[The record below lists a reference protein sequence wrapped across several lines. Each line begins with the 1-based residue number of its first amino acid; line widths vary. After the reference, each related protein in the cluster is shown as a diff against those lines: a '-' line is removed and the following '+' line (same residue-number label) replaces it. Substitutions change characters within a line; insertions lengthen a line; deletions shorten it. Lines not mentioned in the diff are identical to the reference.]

1 MTVETIP
8 IPTEQAKR
16 KEPIR
21 LETTELDA
29 WPGHRFEIRFD
40 WNSELQ
46 RWILRVSHE
55 NTDREFVRA
64 PACLMREYTLDPY
77 VTFVLFDPA
86 NKAERVTPQNLGS
99 EVVLGVFP
107 RTAGGR
113 E

>member
-8 IPTEQAKR
+8 IPTEKAKR

-40 WNSELQ
+40 WNGQLD
-46 RWILRVSHE
+46 RWVLRLTHVE
-55 NTDREFVRA
+55 TGREFVRA
-64 PACLMREYTLDPY
+64 PACLMREYALDPY

-86 NKAERVTPQNLGS
+86 NQAERVTPENLGDGV
-99 EVVLGVFP
+99 ELGVFP
-107 RTAGGR
+107 GPGGGS
-113 E
+113 